1 MPSIGRVAK
10 ERYLE
15 YCKCAGFEPREG
27 IIRLFEA
34 IDEVVDSGG
43 LVVARMP
50 TGYGKTMSTIFLATA
65 VKVVGIE
72 EGVARVIHVLPMRS
86 LVRDALNRAL
96 RLVSSRGG
104 YSEEV
109 RLCEKG
115 LHKES
120 YCKGLHAGETK
131 GCSHIFRP
139 LGPDDISYQASIYE
153 SEASK
158 DQLFLSTLVYTTLD
172 SYILNFTKITP
183 LRSRYASYQAARA
196 AIYRSITIFDEAH
209 LFTEADAVKA
219 YTALITVARSLVEAR
234 LPVVF
239 VTATASDSLIT
250 KIATDIGV
258 DRSRCIA
265 VSVEE
270 KMGREEV
277 ATCKTIT
284 VSDSIKEPAIATYI
298 IDDVSSEEDI
308 YARVVD
314 KVRSLLEKR
323 REGWEAPK
331 ILIVRNTVS
340 RAIATYHRLIQEL
353 RDLLN
358 NTTPVL
364 IHGRL
369 THGDRKSAEDKL
381 RESNIIVSTQVVE
394 AGVDL
399 DVDVLITDPAP
410 LAQLIQRVG
419 RVCRHG
425 GSGRK
430 CEVYIVYPKSRD
442 LLHKLIEGV
451 YDEELTENSLKAIE
465 RTKKMFGSISW
476 RKSSRY
482 DDRSYLKL
490 LNEVYGHDYT
500 SKLGIDSDV
509 KEALEEIDLV
519 VTLHRKDAERINEE
533 LCSFVRDSVE
543 VPLIVVPGIG
553 ERSIRDV
560 EEELNNKLNN
570 CIKMC
575 IGLEGKYS
583 SSKCVAYCEREVI
596 IHNTVNVSHAYLYSM
611 CKKLGR
617 PTDIIRYALVL
628 VVERGRVAEP
638 RLLLLDVES
647 DMEKILKAK
656 DSTQLCREFYRLERR
671 VLRSAISKI
680 NDFEDDTSASISFL
694 GLAIPASLYRD
705 GYGLITDFE
714 V

>member
-1 MPSIGRVAK
+1 VPSIGRVAK

-65 VKVVGIE
+65 IKVVGIE
-72 EGVARVIHVLPMRS
+72 EGIARVIHVLPMRS

-96 RLVSSRGG
+96 RLVGFRGG
-104 YSEEV
+104 YSEEAQ
-109 RLCEKG
+109 LCEKG
-115 LHKES
+115 LYKES
-120 YCKGLHAGETK
+120 YCKDAHADEAE

-183 LRSRYASYQAARA
+183 LRSRYASYQVARA

-219 YTALITVARSLVEAR
+219 YTALITVAKSLVEAR

-239 VTATASDSLIT
+239 VTATASDSLIA
-250 KIATDIGV
+250 KIATDVGV

-270 KMGREEV
+270 KMGEEV
-277 ATCKTIT
+277 ATCRTII
-284 VSDSIKEPAIATYI
+284 VSDSIKEPAIVTYI
-298 IDDVSSEEDI
+298 IDDVSSEEDV
-308 YARVVD
+308 YARVVE

-323 REGWEAPK
+323 KEGWEAPR

-340 RAIATYHRLIQEL
+340 RAIATYHRLVQEL
-353 RDLLN
+353 RDLLDN
-358 NTTPVL
+358 ATPVL

-369 THGDRKSAEDKL
+369 AHGDRKCAEDKL

-425 GSGRK
+425 DSGRR
-430 CEVYIVYPKSRD
+430 CEVYIIYPKSGD
-442 LLHKLIEGV
+442 LLYKLVEGV
-451 YDEELTENSLKAIE
+451 YDEGLTESSLKAIE
-465 RTKKMFGSISW
+465 RAKKVFGFISW

-500 SKLGIDSDV
+500 FKLVIDNDV
-509 KEALEEIDLV
+509 KEALEKIDLV
-519 VTLHRKDAERINEE
+519 ITLHRKNAERINEE
-533 LCSFVRDSVE
+533 LCSFIRDSVE

-560 EEELNNKLNN
+560 EEELNSRLNN

-575 IGLEGKYS
+575 IGLEGKHG
-583 SSKCVAYCEREVI
+583 SKCIAHCEREII
-596 IHNTVNVSHAYLYSM
+596 IHNTINVSHAYLYSM
-611 CKKLGR
+611 WKKLGR
-617 PTDIIRYALVL
+617 STDIIRYALVL
-628 VVERGRVAEP
+628 AVERGRVAEP
-638 RLLLLDVES
+638 RLLLLDIES
-647 DMEKILKAK
+647 DMEKILKAR

-671 VLRSAISKI
+671 VLRSVINKI
-680 NDFEDDTSASISFL
+680 NDFEDDVSASISFL

-705 GYGLITDFE
+705 GYGLATDLE

>member
-1 MPSIGRVAK
+1 MPGIGRVAK

-27 IIRLFEA
+27 IVKLFEA

-43 LVVARMP
+43 IVIARMP
-50 TGYGKTMSTIFLATA
+50 TGYGKTMSTVFLATA

-96 RLVSSRGG
+96 RLVGSRGG
-104 YSEEV
+104 YGEEA
-109 RLCEKG
+109 RLREKC

-120 YCKGLHAGETK
+120 CCKDVHVGEAE
-131 GCSHIFRP
+131 GCGHVFRP
-139 LGPDDISYQASIYE
+139 LGPSDIAYQASIYE

-196 AIYRSITIFDEAH
+196 AIYRSITVFDEAH
-209 LFTEADAVKA
+209 LFTEVDATKA

-258 DRSRCIA
+258 DRSRCVA

-270 KMGREEV
+270 KREGEEV
-277 ATCKTIT
+277 AMCRTII
-284 VSDSIKEPAIATYI
+284 VSDPVKEPTIATHI
-298 IDDVSSEEDI
+298 IDDIGSEEDV
-308 YARVVD
+308 YARVAD
-314 KVRSLLEKR
+314 KVKSLLRKR
-323 REGWEAPK
+323 EEGWRVPR

-340 RAIATYHRLIQEL
+340 RAIATYHRLVQEL
-353 RDLLN
+353 RDLLSS
-358 NTTPVL
+358 TAPVL

-369 THGDRKSAEDKL
+369 THGDRKSAEESL
-381 RESNIIVSTQVVE
+381 RESNIIVSTQVIE

-425 GSGRK
+425 DSGRK
-430 CEVYIVYPKSRD
+430 CEAHIVYPKSRD
-442 LLHKLIEGV
+442 LLHKLVEGV
-451 YDEELTENSLKAIE
+451 YDEGLTESSLGAIE
-465 RTKKMFGSISW
+465 RVKKVFGYISW

-500 SKLGIDSDV
+500 SKLSIDNDV
-509 KEALEEIDLV
+509 REALENIDLV
-519 VTLHRKDAERINEE
+519 ITLHRKDAERISEE

-553 ERSIRDV
+553 ERSMRDV
-560 EEELNNKLNN
+560 KEELNNRFSE

-575 IGLEGKYS
+575 TGSEDKY
-583 SSKCVAYCEREVI
+583 SSKCVAHCEREVI
-596 IHNTVNVSHAYLYSM
+596 IHNTVNVSHTYLYSM
-611 CKKLGR
+611 YKKLER
-617 PTDIIRYALVL
+617 PAGIIRYALVL
-628 VVERGRVAEP
+628 AVERGRVVKP
-638 RLLLLDVES
+638 RLLLLDMES
-647 DMEKILKAK
+647 DVEKILSAK
-656 DSTQLCREFYRLERR
+656 DSTHLCREFYRLERR
-671 VLRSAISKI
+671 VLRNAISKI
-680 NDFEDDTSASISFL
+680 NDFEDDASASVSFL
-694 GLAIPASLYRD
+694 GLAIPASLYRS
-705 GYGLITDFE
+705 GYGLATDFE

>member
-1 MPSIGRVAK
+1 MPGIGRVAK

-27 IIRLFEA
+27 VVRLFEA

-50 TGYGKTMSTIFLATA
+50 TGYGKTMSTVFLATA

-72 EGVARVIHVLPMRS
+72 EGIARVIHVLPMRS

-96 RLVSSRGG
+96 CLIGSGGG
-104 YSEEV
+104 YGEEAW
-109 RLCEKG
+109 LHEKG

-120 YCKGLHAGETK
+120 YCKGVHAGEAES
-131 GCSHIFRP
+131 CSHIFRP
-139 LGPDDISYQASIYE
+139 LGPGDISYQASIYE

-196 AIYRSITIFDEAH
+196 AIYRSITVFDEAH
-209 LFTEADAVKA
+209 LFTEVDAAKA

-250 KIATDIGV
+250 RIAADVGV
-258 DRSRCIA
+258 DRSRCVV

-270 KMGREEV
+270 KMGGEEV
-277 ATCKTIT
+277 AMCRTII
-284 VSDSIKEPAIATYI
+284 VSDSVKEPAIATYI
-298 IDDVSSEEDI
+298 IDDVSSEEDV
-308 YARVVD
+308 YARVVN
-314 KVRSLLEKR
+314 KVRSLLGKR
-323 REGWEAPK
+323 EEGWGAPR

-340 RAIATYHRLIQEL
+340 RAVATYHRLAQEL

-358 NTTPVL
+358 STALVL

-369 THGDRKSAEDKL
+369 THGDRKSAEDRL
-381 RESNIIVSTQVVE
+381 RESSIIVSTQVVE

-399 DVDVLITDPAP
+399 DVDALITDPAP

-425 GSGRK
+425 DSGRK
-430 CEVYIVYPKSRD
+430 CEAHIVYPKGRD
-442 LLHKLIEGV
+442 LLHKLVEGV
-451 YDEELTENSLKAIE
+451 YDEGLTESSLGAIE
-465 RTKKMFGSISW
+465 RVKKVFGSISW

-500 SKLGIDSDV
+500 SKLSIDSDV
-509 KEALEEIDLV
+509 KKALEEIDLV
-519 VTLHRKDAERINEE
+519 ITLHRKDAERISEE

-543 VPLIVVPGIG
+543 VSLIVVPGIG

-560 EEELNNKLNN
+560 EEELNNRLSN

-583 SSKCVAYCEREVI
+583 SKCVAHCEREVV

-611 CKKLGR
+611 YKRLGES
-617 PTDIIRYALVL
+617 TDIIRYALVL
-628 VVERGRVAEP
+628 AVERGRVVKP
-638 RLLLLDVES
+638 RLLLLDMGS
-647 DMEKILKAK
+647 DMGKIIKAK
-656 DSTQLCREFYRLERR
+656 DSTHLCREFYRLERR
-671 VLRSAISKI
+671 VLRNAISKI
-680 NDFEDDTSASISFL
+680 NDFEDDTSTSVSFL
-694 GLAIPASLYRD
+694 GLAIPASLYRN
-705 GYGLITDFE
+705 GYGLATDFE